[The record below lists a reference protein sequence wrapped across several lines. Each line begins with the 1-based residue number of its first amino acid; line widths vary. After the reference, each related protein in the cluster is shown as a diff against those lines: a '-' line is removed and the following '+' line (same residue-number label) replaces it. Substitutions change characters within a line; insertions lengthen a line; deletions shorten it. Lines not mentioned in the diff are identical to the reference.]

1 MRFSLIVSAYN
12 QEDYLRECAESLLSQ
27 PVGLEVVLVDD
38 GSTDSTPAMCEEY
51 AAKDPRVKV
60 LHTKN
65 GGTSAA
71 RNAGAEVAKGDYM
84 IFIDGD
90 DMLVDGCLKRLDE
103 ELKKKNDPD
112 FIICNIDRYIH
123 ETKEILPFDNVEGFD
138 SCADIDEFCR
148 MIVKKGVDFSVST
161 CRYAI
166 NREFYFKKGLAFDNG
181 VWHEDEHFTPL
192 MINEAD
198 SFAVC
203 DGGFYL
209 YRRHAGSKLFTAA
222 IENLLEFITVSK
234 TLLGKRNEGC
244 SSKQKA
250 DMLSARARF
259 LFTRGILEGMTAK
272 GNNIRAIKQ
281 AAVSAIDIDPAVM
294 DDMPK
299 LKKYVRALGKNAGV
313 GCFLRVLKL
322 KRAVAGKLKKA

>member
-12 QEDYLRECAESLLSQ
+12 QQDYLRECAESLLSQ
-27 PVGLEVVLVDD
+27 PVELEMVLVDD

-71 RNAGAEVAKGDYM
+71 RNAGAAVAEGDYM

-90 DMLVDGCLKRLDE
+90 DMLVEGCLERVDSV
-103 ELKKKNDPD
+103 LKAHSDPD
-112 FIICNIDRYIH
+112 IVLCKIDRYIH
-123 ETKEILPFDNVEGFD
+123 ETKEIKPYDGVEGLED
-138 SCADIDEFCR
+138 CTDIDDFAER
-148 MIVKKGVDFSVST
+148 LAVKRNRFSVST

-166 NREFYFKKGLAFDNG
+166 NREFYFRKGLAFDND

-192 MINEAD
+192 MINAAD
-198 SFAVC
+198 SVAVC

-209 YRRHAGSKLFTAA
+209 YRRHEGSKVFTAD
-222 IENLLEFITVSK
+222 IKNLLEFITVSK
-234 TLLGKRNEGC
+234 TLIKERNKGC
-244 SSKQKA
+244 SSKQKT
-250 DMLSARARF
+250 DFLTVRANF
-259 LFTRGILEGMTAK
+259 LFSRGILEGITAK
-272 GNNIRAIKQ
+272 GNNVRAIKK

-294 DDMPK
+294 DDLPK
-299 LKKYVRALGKNAGV
+299 LKKYVRVLGKNAGV
-313 GCFLRVLKL
+313 GCFLRILKL
-322 KRAVAGKLKKA
+322 KRSVAGKLKKE